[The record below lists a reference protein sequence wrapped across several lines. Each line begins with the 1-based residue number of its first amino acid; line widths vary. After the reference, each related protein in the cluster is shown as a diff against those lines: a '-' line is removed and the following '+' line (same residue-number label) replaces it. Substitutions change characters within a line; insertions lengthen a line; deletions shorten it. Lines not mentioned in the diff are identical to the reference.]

1 MIFAFASWSLL
12 RSILDQFRTHFG
24 PPKSD
29 QNRPQEGSEIDP
41 KNVNQNCCVWDRYWV
56 DFGPILDPNL
66 GGQGGPTNQVF
77 GVKSAPRATQ
87 KPKWPQDPS
96 KIEFWWFG
104 VAFGSIFDRC
114 SATRVVT
121 LTVNS
126 QSNRRCATL
135 PLHRMK
141 THENVK
147 MNNTPT
153 VLLVF

>member
-12 RSILDQFRTHFG
+12 SSLLDRFWFHFG
-24 PPKSD
+24 PP
-29 QNRPQEGSEIDP
+29 NRTKIDP
-41 KNVNQNCCVWDRYWV
+41 KRALKSIPKMLTKMVA
-56 DFGPILDPNL
+56 FGTDLGSILVRFWTPTWGAKGVQRIRFSGSSRLQEPHRSPN
-66 GGQGGPTNQVF
+66 GPKT
-77 GVKSAPRATQ
+77 
-87 KPKWPQDPS
+87 PS

-104 VAFGSIFDRC
+104 VAFGSIFDRF
-114 SATRVVT
+114 SATRLVN

-147 MNNTPT
+147 MNNPPT